1 MSEEVNFQKMFCEAR
16 DITLKVDVFN
26 RDTDVFVESDS
37 TADSY
42 EIFIYKKDGI
52 KELCMHHIF
61 YDEYSMYDELYN
73 DLQRGELDGQ
83 VVNMDEDIVESVAWE
98 ELCIEDGLIE
108 DENE

>member
-1 MSEEVNFQKMFCEAR
+1 
-16 DITLKVDVFN
+16 
-26 RDTDVFVESDS
+26 
-37 TADSY
+37 
-42 EIFIYKKDGI
+42 
-52 KELCMHHIF
+52 MHHIF